1 MVFTRN
7 NTVDDATSSSS
18 SSSSNCMNNGD
29 DATLSSTSSSSRITN
44 NIDESTSSSA
54 SRSSNTTT
62 DRFLPELHNP
72 PTNNPRPTNRAR
84 TEYLYSGCDGM
95 PLPRNRTIVTISEL
109 DGENPDKFK
118 TLLFLQV
125 LRIVAGGDSTT
136 GKAGQGSFSFY
147 TKGAK
152 QKMTTSQYHRMIL
165 CRDLSGNDGEVCYLI
180 EDRSQNKNLWNKDTT
195 LRDNGVITIGTCF
208 AVANPKPIMKLMSGD
223 IPLLITNNSV
233 TVLKTPTTYPEFHI
247 NRTTVKNSTK
257 SFCIHGMR
265 LKVTYIAPAE
275 TTCSGLFCDRQRA
288 VETTSSGKACG
299 CYSMDTRRGN
309 MVTMHDIVFIDKN
322 GEEVFD
328 IQDFT
333 SLKFSS
339 LFQDLPFP
347 VSTRLH
353 HLDNTDHFDNL
364 FDCITDIINHVNGHN
379 GFTVS
384 GWYKKGEVDDQ
395 TKKDAGV
402 TVDSGIWNIHPVHII
417 PTVTGQ
423 SIIIDN
429 KKFQV
434 STIHNER

>member
-1 MVFTRN
+1 MNTRSN
-7 NTVDDATSSSS
+7 NGNEATFSSSS
-18 SSSSNCMNNGD
+18 SSSRMTNNVD
-29 DATLSSTSSSSRITN
+29 EASSSASSSSSTSSSTTN
-44 NIDESTSSSA
+44 
-54 SRSSNTTT
+54 
-62 DRFLPELHNP
+62 RFINEEHNP
-72 PTNNPRPTNRAR
+72 PTMNPRPTQRVR
-84 TEYLYSGCDGM
+84 TDYPYSGRDGM
-95 PLPRNRTIVTISEL
+95 PLPIDRTIVTISEL
-109 DGENPDKFK
+109 DGENPEKFK

-136 GKAGQGSFSFY
+136 GKAGQGTFSFY

-152 QKMTTSQYHRMIL
+152 QKMSQSHYHRMIL

-180 EDRSQNKNLWNKDTT
+180 EDRAQNKNLWNKDTT
-195 LRDNGVITIGTCF
+195 LRDNGVVTIGTCF

-233 TVLKTPTTYPEFHI
+233 TVLKIPTTYPPFDI

-257 SFCIHGMR
+257 SFCIHGMK

-288 VETTSSGKACG
+288 VDTTATNKACG
-299 CYSMDTRRGN
+299 CYSMDTRRSN
-309 MVTMHDIVFIDKN
+309 IVTMHDIVFIDNN

-328 IQDFT
+328 IKDFT
-333 SLKFSS
+333 SLKFSL
-339 LFQDLPFP
+339 LFQDVPFP

-353 HLDNTDHFDNL
+353 HLDNTEHSDNL
-364 FDCITDIINHVNGHN
+364 FECITDIITHINDHG

-384 GWYKKGEVDDQ
+384 GWYKEGEVDDQ

-402 TVDSGIWNIHPVHII
+402 TVDSGIMNIHPVHIV
-417 PTVTGQ
+417 PTITGQ
-423 SIIIDN
+423 PTIINN

-434 STIHNER
+434 HTIHNER